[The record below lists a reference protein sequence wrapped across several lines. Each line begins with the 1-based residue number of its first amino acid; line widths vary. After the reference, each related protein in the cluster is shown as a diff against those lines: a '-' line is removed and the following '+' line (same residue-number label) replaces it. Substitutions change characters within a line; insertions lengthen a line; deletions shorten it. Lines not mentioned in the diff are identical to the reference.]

1 VPPTPQKDFISRLAD
16 AGEDAINRLAEMP
29 GANRLADTMNGMRA
43 RMDDLQ
49 KKVRG
54 IDALERRVE
63 ELEKQVAALS
73 QAATKQ
79 RAARSTTAKKTPPVE
94 P

>member
-1 VPPTPQKDFISRLAD
+1 MPPTPQKDIISRLAD
-16 AGEDAINRLAEMP
+16 AGEDAIHRLSEMP
-29 GANRLADTMNGMRA
+29 GANRLMDTMNGMRN
-43 RMDDLQ
+43 RMDELQ

-63 ELEKQVAALS
+63 ALEKQVAALTKP
-73 QAATKQ
+73 APKQ
-79 RAARSTTAKKTPPVE
+79 RAARSTAAKKTPPVA